1 MNKMKKIVLAL
12 LSLGVVCSTSCSLL
26 DTEPQDFVTPS
37 DFYNNAQEVDMAVA
51 ATYAILAEGNLYGGN
66 LLGRMG
72 LSADI
77 GYESYSSDY
86 GTVGDYDVQPS
97 DAKVA
102 AYWRWFYNG
111 INRANMLMEN
121 IDKAS
126 DMSEAEK
133 NRVRAEAR
141 FLRGYYHFMLVVRF
155 NNIPLILHSVSDANA
170 ESVQIAQSTPRDT
183 YLQIIADMEA
193 AAADLPA
200 AAVLEMP
207 GRVSQS
213 TAYGMLSRV
222 CLYMA
227 GYPVKEPG
235 MYAKAREYAEKVIS
249 NGYHRLNPSFQELF
263 LCYIQDR
270 YDPQESLFEVEFYGN
285 NEGAYTT
292 TAGQVGRTNGIGC
305 SAKEIPGTG
314 QTLIDLFGYS
324 IGAIRATPYF
334 LSLYET
340 TDLRRDWTICPFSYN
355 VNYPETGYKVALTS
369 GDTWSRYCGKFRREY
384 EVILPRSTNYTSIN
398 YPLLRYA
405 EVLLNWAEAVAA
417 DPANQSAEDLAR
429 AYELVNQ
436 VRRRGYG
443 VDIYTPN
450 AEADLE
456 MGDKWMLFEQI
467 KDERPREL
475 GFENLRKDD
484 IVRWGEFN
492 SRMRYLRQMVL
503 TIPESYTSSY
513 YANAKRYYANSEAR
527 DEFWPIPTRELGV
540 NRKLVQNPGW

>member
-1 MNKMKKIVLAL
+1 M
-12 LSLGVVCSTSCSLL
+12 VCSTSCSLL

-37 DFYNNAQEVDMAVA
+37 EFYNNAQEVDMAIA
-51 ATYAILAEGNLYGGN
+51 ATYAVLAEGNLYGGN

-72 LSADI
+72 LAADI

-86 GTVGDYDVQPS
+86 GTVGDYDVMPS
-97 DAKVA
+97 DTKVA
-102 AYWRWFYNG
+102 AYWRWYYNG

-141 FLRGYYHFMLVVRF
+141 FLRGFYHFMLVVRF
-155 NNIPLILHSVSDANA
+155 NNIPVILHSVSDANA

-200 AAVLEMP
+200 ASVLEMP

-235 MYAKAREYAEKVIS
+235 MYAKAREYADKVIS

-292 TAGQVGRTNGIGC
+292 TAGQVGRTNGISC

-355 VNYPETGYKVALTS
+355 VNSPETGYKVALTS
-369 GDTWSRYCGKFRREY
+369 GDTWSRFCGKFRREY

-450 AEADLE
+450 ADVDLE
-456 MGDKWMLFEQI
+456 MGDKWMLLEQI

-492 SRMRYLRQMVL
+492 SRMRYIRQMVL

>member
-1 MNKMKKIVLAL
+1 MNKMKKYIIAL
-12 LSLGVVCSTSCSLL
+12 LSFGALCAPSCSML
-26 DTEPQDFVTPS
+26 DTEPQDIISP
-37 DFYNNAQEVDMAVA
+37 DAFYTTAAEAQMALGGV
-51 ATYAILAEGNLYGGN
+51 YSILAESNLYGGN

-86 GTVGDYDVQPS
+86 GTVGDYDVMPS

-102 AYWRWFYNG
+102 AYWRWYYNG
-111 INRANMLMEN
+111 INRANMLLEN
-121 IDKAS
+121 LDRVK
-126 DMSEAEK
+126 DMSDEERA
-133 NRVRAEAR
+133 NVRAQAL
-141 FLRGYYHFMLVVRF
+141 FLRAFYHFQLVVRF
-155 NNIPLILHSVSDANA
+155 NRIPLMLHTVADGKA
-170 ESVQIAQSTPRDT
+170 ESVQMPQSEPRDT

-193 AAADLPA
+193 AIPDLKPA
-200 AAVLEMP
+200 SELESP
-207 GRVSQS
+207 GRISQS

-227 GYPVKEPG
+227 GYPVKEQG
-235 MYAKAREYAEKVIS
+235 MYAKAREYAEKVIET
-249 NGYHRLNPSFQELF
+249 GYHRLNPSYEELF

-270 YDPQESLFEVEFYGN
+270 YDLGESLFEVEFWGN
-285 NEGAYTT
+285 NEGNYTT
-292 TAGQVGRTNGIGC
+292 TAGMVGRNNGIGC
-305 SAKEIPGTG
+305 SSQTVLDSG
-314 QTLIDLFGYS
+314 QTLVEMFGYS

-334 LSLYET
+334 LSLFET
-340 TDLRRDWTICPFSYN
+340 ADLRRNWTIAPFTYSGSAAQ
-355 VNYPETGYKVALTS
+355 TGYKNELS
-369 GDTWSRYCGKFRREY
+369 NSDIWSRYCGKFRREY

-398 YPLLRYA
+398 FPLLRYA
-405 EVLLNWAEAVAA
+405 EVLLNCAEAIAA
-417 DPANQSAEDLAR
+417 DPANNSSEDLAL

-450 AEADLE
+450 PDVDLE
-456 MGDKWMLFEQI
+456 QGDKLTLLEQI

-475 GFENLRKDD
+475 GFELLRKDD

-492 SRMRYLRQMVL
+492 SRMRYIRQMTL

-513 YANAKRYYANSEAR
+513 YTNVKRYYNNSEKR

-540 NRKLVQNPGW
+540 NRHLVQNPGW